1 MISKREAG
9 KESWQGW
16 SMKLESETSLFIS
29 SQDLFRRQEK
39 EESKAWWEA
48 KDFPDDTDD
57 DDDLDSDVVGETL
70 FSEGNGRKHLSRLDR
85 HDTASEEREVG
96 EETGKGRRADPDIKT
111 TRENNPAQEKVREKH
126 RITIE

>member
-1 MISKREAG
+1 MIPKSEAG

-16 SMKLESETSLFIS
+16 SVKSESETSLFIS
-29 SQDLFRRQEK
+29 SQDLFRRQGK
-39 EESKAWWEA
+39 EESRAWWA
-48 KDFPDDTDD
+48 KDFPDDTD

-85 HDTASEEREVG
+85 HDTASDEREVG

-111 TRENNPAQEKVREKH
+111 TRENNPGQEKVRE
-126 RITIE
+126 